1 MPRPRV
7 DLDTFRD
14 EIERRIASNHTHK
27 QIRSWL
33 AGQGVIISKGTLQS
47 RCVAWE
53 TTRRTTTAGTNTTLI
68 EAVETAFHTTNYSDQ
83 TIADNITASGLY
95 TTRNQVE
102 EIRLKNGWRRR
113 ANDKDQLVKIKAVTF
128 ALTK

>member
-1 MPRPRV
+1 MSRPRKE
-7 DLDTFRD
+7 LDANRD

-33 AGQGVIISKGTLQS
+33 AGQGIIISKGTLQA

-68 EAVETAFHTTNYSDQ
+68 KAVKAAFHITNHNNQ

-95 TTRNQVE
+95 TTRNQVK
-102 EIRLKNGWRRR
+102 EIRLRHG
-113 ANDKDQLVKIKAVTF
+113 
-128 ALTK
+128 